1 MPDTT
6 RRKKM
11 SKRFDRREFIKTM
24 GSVGIAGSAAGF
36 SAVALAQ
43 KPPAE
48 VEIGVVYP
56 LSGPTGP
63 MGQNGVRGWNIAV
76 DEINAAGGIKSLG
89 GAKIKTQ
96 LRDSESNPK
105 IGLAETEKLVRSN
118 VVAIVGAWNS
128 NVTFPATQI
137 AEEAKVPWI
146 TEMAAQDEITRRGF
160 RYTFRVSPEASRQ
173 ASDMVDF
180 VADMGKR
187 TGKVARTA
195 GVIGTDDAW
204 GKTISKGLHA
214 AFKQANI
221 ESVGDIYY
229 PVKAV
234 DLTVEVAGLAA
245 KKPDVWFLTSQ
256 LNDAV
261 LITRA
266 LHQQKVQALAFITSA
281 SGYMDPKYTSLVG
294 NLGSY
299 FLTFSFYDFDLN
311 NEWEQNL
318 DKAIRARYNVPS
330 NHFSSALYGT
340 AYLLR
345 DILEK
350 TGSTDREKIR
360 NALEAA
366 DIRSGPVLILS
377 GSGVKFDKNHDN
389 IYAKIVMAQLVGGNW
404 HTVWP
409 LERKRKFDPVWP
421 RPSWAEIEKL

>member
-1 MPDTT
+1 MG
-6 RRKKM
+6 
-11 SKRFDRREFIKTM
+11 KRIDRRAFIKGM
-24 GSVGIAGSAAGF
+24 GSVGIAVSGVGF
-36 SAVALAQ
+36 PAIARGQ

-63 MGQNGVRGWNIAV
+63 MGQNGVRGWTIAV
-76 DEINAAGGIKSLG
+76 DEINEAGGIKSLG
-89 GAKIKTQ
+89 GAKLKTL

-105 IGLAETEKLVRSN
+105 IGLAETEKLVQTN

-128 NVTFPATQI
+128 NVTYPATQL

-146 TEMAAQDEITRRGF
+146 TEMAAQDEIMRRGF
-160 RYTFRVSPEASRQ
+160 RYTFRVSPEAGRQ

-180 VADMGKR
+180 VGDMGQR
-187 TGKVARTA
+187 TGKKARTA

-214 AFKQANI
+214 AFKKANI

-229 PVKAV
+229 PVKAI
-234 DLTVEVAGLAA
+234 DLTVEVATLAA
-245 KKPDVWFLTSQ
+245 KKPDVWFITSQ

-281 SGYMDPKYTSLVG
+281 SGFMDPKYVPLVG
-294 NLGSY
+294 KLGSY

-311 NEWEQNL
+311 SEWEQNL
-318 DKAIRARYNVPS
+318 DKKVRARYNVPS
-330 NHFSSALYGT
+330 NHFSSAMYGT

-350 TGSTDREKIR
+350 AGSTDREKIR
-360 NALEAA
+360 GALEAA
-366 DIRSGPVLILS
+366 DIKSGPVMILA
-377 GSGVKFDKNHDN
+377 GSGVKFDKNHEN
-389 IYAKIVMAQLVGGNW
+389 VYAKIVMCQLVGENW
-404 HTVWP
+404 RTVWP